1 MSEKLDL
8 NTVSQQ
14 LGIKIKNSNS
24 GDLQAQTFQSDVAGI
39 VALEE
44 DSQPAETNPL
54 FKMLLLGGALFGT
67 VGLGLI
73 VMLWG
78 AGDNNQQAKKSDV
91 LPKEQVAA
99 TLDQQKEVAD
109 LKASLVMNQQK
120 LDASKLTA
128 AKNPTATATPTTA
141 VTTTQPQAATQP
153 SKQQNIAPVA
163 TKPVATMQPSPQDTA
178 QLAALDRAKQQE
190 TAQLNALRQSVQQ
203 GTSQLA
209 ALRQAGQQ
217 QATELSG
224 LTERVK
230 KERQNLATLRQQRN
244 SSNSVKTYSPVPTR
258 VAQRQTI
265 AANYRS
271 PTAKQPEMNWE
282 EASALASYGGT
293 QELEPTLNNPNNTIQ
308 PVNSVVNALAI
319 SPLLRLPVGQM
330 VGGRLV
336 TPFYTLI
343 SNSDG
348 QQATQ
353 KASATVTI
361 DKAIEVGSGWRL
373 PAGTA
378 IEFDF
383 QVADNGMIQAVSKKV
398 TYGNTEISIPPGA
411 FILTGNDNQPIFAQI
426 KEVNSDKLA
435 SADLRS
441 AIFGGAAELG
451 NVLVNGG
458 NNSTVSIG
466 AGTAIATTNN
476 GNPNI
481 IGAIFKGAFSPLT
494 QTQISRSQTL
504 ATRLEKQ
511 SKVGYLTPGT
521 TMRVYVALAATFQI
535 PTDNPLTQASNP
547 FQTGTGYAPI
557 TRVAQIP
564 AIASAD
570 LTSSPLNNRLPLS
583 TAIPTQIPT
592 TTVISNP
599 YNPTLAQPPVTPAP
613 TSAPQST
620 QPPATNTRTSRLQST
635 QLPATTT
642 PTQLPYPQL
651 PATTTPT
658 QLPYPQLPAT
668 TTPTQLP
675 YPQLPATTTNPSQS
689 PSPQPL
695 VKVDTTQGQLVIQA
709 PGIPVQI
716 PPIQLPKLPINI
728 RSIFPR

>member
-8 NTVSQQ
+8 NELSGQ
-14 LGIKIKNSNS
+14 LGIKLKNSNT
-24 GDLQAQTFQSDVAGI
+24 GDLQSQISQPQAEAI
-39 VALEE
+39 VNLER
-44 DSQPAETNPL
+44 DSQLAETNPL
-54 FKMLLLGGALFGT
+54 FKFLLMAGALFGT

-73 VMLWG
+73 VLLWG
-78 AGDNNQQAKKSDV
+78 AGDNQQKAKKPDS
-91 LPKEQVAA
+91 LPKEQVA
-99 TLDQQKEVAD
+99 TNLDQQKEVAD

-120 LDASKLTA
+120 LDAAQLTA
-128 AKNPTATATPTTA
+128 AKKPTPTATTPTPA
-141 VTTTQPQAATQP
+141 QVTTQPTQ
-153 SKQQNIAPVA
+153 QQNITPVA
-163 TKPVATMQPSPQDTA
+163 TKPIATMQPSPQDTA

-244 SSNSVKTYSPVPTR
+244 STNLAKTYSPLPTR

-293 QELEPTLNNPNNTIQ
+293 QELEPTLNNPSNTIQ
-308 PVNSVVNALAI
+308 PVNSAVNALAM

-343 SNSDG
+343 SNSNG

-353 KASATVTI
+353 KASATVTL

-383 QVADNGMIQAVSKKV
+383 QVADNGMIQAISKKV
-398 TYGNTEISIPPGA
+398 TYGTTEISIPPGA
-411 FILTGNDNQPIFAQI
+411 FIITGNDNQPIFAQI

-451 NVLVNGG
+451 NVLVNGN

-466 AGTAIATTNN
+466 VGTTVATTNN
-476 GNPNI
+476 GSPNI
-481 IGAIFKGAFSPLT
+481 VGAIFKGAFSPLA

-504 ATRLEKQ
+504 ATSLEKQ

-564 AIASAD
+564 SITSAD
-570 LTSSPLNNRLPLS
+570 LTSSPPS
-583 TAIPTQIPT
+583 TVIPTQTPT

-642 PTQLPYPQL
+642 S
-651 PATTTPT
+651 T

-689 PSPQPL
+689 PSPQPI
-695 VKVDTTQGQLVIQA
+695 VQVDTAQGQLVIQA

-716 PPIQLPKLPINI
+716 PPVQLPKLPINI